1 MSNSIRKTA
10 IALLALFAAA
20 MLALALVFL
29 PATASAATSTAVQ
42 ENTYGSGT
50 LRRAVKVENDSF
62 TITCKIVANGTPT
75 HFGIAFFNSPET
87 NLSIGNS
94 GVTNQGLVL
103 LVNLENFNLYN
114 SNGWT
119 ESTQTFNGNAGW
131 MVNAYKANDTKV
143 TITLSKGEND
153 AIVISTLSTSLTD
166 GTEVNTNFKEGVT
179 LQPELFNKSGTA
191 RPLYFSDLVDENVY
205 TYLNVDVTNDFNY
218 AYTAYDEVTTVSD
231 VTFTYEDGSVA
242 NAGRLSIV
250 GALGADDQ
258 ERYIAEAAVTE
269 NGYSFIGPD
278 VEKLIFSDGNVQATA
293 AVGENVVLPSGYET
307 GSAPVIVGQSA
318 TTDSNARWSIGDSS
332 YGMVSVYD
340 DAVSFDIGIKYDS
353 APAGDVNFNICIGP
367 NTWVQSPA
375 QNIPA
380 ASGGA
385 YGPGI
390 FSLFMTVTSGNQL
403 KYSFYD
409 DTWAQFTPDNEF
421 KTLTVGEWNHVTLEI
436 KKVDGMWGV
445 YFDGT
450 QISGSNAGGTLDFNA
465 QYGDTFMNAAG
476 KTNIAFTGWNWTGGT
491 VALFGE
497 KISVSSEISSS
508 YAADTFAVS
517 VAGAEDAQGNPVD
530 VFDGTAGAAG
540 FSFVTFAPERIKTVQ
555 LATYGGV
562 VTDVQADYSE
572 GTYAPSVTLGSED
585 TQYDRTITVKDSGG
599 QPVEDA
605 TVRVMDGETDVSA
618 YYEIEALGSGVYVI
632 HGVNRAI
639 NVEVSATLSGGNASE
654 SIFFAQSETS
664 KEVTLSAFPYTYTSA
679 VLQNLTYGGNKIFT
693 SGAVSASSGLSFTV
707 DLQNP
712 TQAAGFQLYFTNAR
726 LSADRFVD
734 PGTQAEYFD
743 CNGISGIRLI
753 VLMSDGML
761 YLDIIPMQDGEGTNL
776 GSGDCAYVGDAG
788 KTALGLT
795 AAGRHTFMLS
805 GSTLY
810 LDNKEIYDFSTPLWQ
825 AEDGSTYV
833 SLFVS
838 RGYMP
843 GNPSDNLGV
852 AVYADQIEITDATVT
867 GIDAADVDGMRFVG
881 FDEDG
886 LKYAISA
893 AAFDFENNSYTV
905 TGLNIGNRIV
915 GVRAYTAGGVSAQFT
930 LTPGESVAFGAGYTA
945 VLTPNVP
952 VAKEGIVVL
961 DADGQD
967 ITAYLDITV
976 GTDNKITIAGL
987 QNVDLT
993 VKLSAENYDTLS
1005 VDVAVEEQNV
1015 EQNVTLQHSVYSV
1028 TVELLMDGA
1037 ALEGM
1042 ADAITVYAADD
1053 TSLETPLDV
1062 EISFADGKYTVSG
1075 ILGGT
1080 DVLVVF
1086 EAEGYVSER
1095 LNATPEQPNVTFN
1108 VRRVYD
1114 ATFTVKAGDTFLT
1127 DESAITVAGA
1137 NEGAQLSYDEDLQKF
1152 VITGLTNEI
1161 RITVKV
1167 AGYAEATQIFSADET
1182 TADIVLTA
1190 FDFSDLNAAIA
1201 SAEQALAGAS
1211 VSADGSNVATDAKWT
1226 TQAAAD
1232 TFKAAIE
1239 AAKAALTG
1247 ADTQEEVASAVDTLE
1262 AAQSAFTASLK
1273 AGTMQEQGPSD
1284 DGDSE
1289 GCGGCRSSA
1298 FAGWAGLSLGLIAA
1312 ACVLLCLR
1320 KKSR

>member
-42 ENTYGSGT
+42 QKVYGEGT
-50 LRRAVKVENDSF
+50 LRRAIKVEDDSF
-62 TITCKIVANGTPT
+62 TLTWKIDCGNAEN

-87 NLSIGNS
+87 NLSIGNN
-94 GVTNQGLVL
+94 GVTNQGLVF
-103 LVNLENFNLYN
+103 LVKGENLNLYN

-119 ESTQTFNGNAGW
+119 ESTQAFNDVNQPGW
-131 MVNAYKANDTKV
+131 LITPYTVNKTTHITISKGAND
-143 TITLSKGEND
+143 E
-153 AIVISTLSTSLTD
+153 IVFSSYCEDNGSTLFQD
-166 GTEVNTNFKEGVT
+166 GVT
-179 LQPELFNKSGTA
+179 FTPELFNKNGSSK
-191 RPLYFSDLVDENVY
+191 PLHFSDLVDENGY
-205 TYLNVDVTNDFNY
+205 TYLNVDVGQTFSY

-231 VTFTYEDGSVA
+231 VTFTYDDGSA
-242 NAGRLSIV
+242 ADAGSLSIV

-375 QNIPA
+375 QNIPE
-380 ASGGA
+380 ASGGTF
-385 YGPGI
+385 GPGI

-436 KKVDGMWGV
+436 KKVDGVWGV

-465 QYGDTFMNAAG
+465 QYGDTFMNAAD

-497 KISVSSEISSS
+497 KVSVSSEISSS

-517 VAGAEDAQGNPVD
+517 VAGAEDEQGNPVD
-530 VFDGTAGAAG
+530 VFDGTASAAG

-605 TVRVMDGETDVSA
+605 TVRVMDGEADVSA
-618 YYEIEALGSGVYVI
+618 YYEIEALGGGVYVI

-743 CNGISGIRLI
+743 CDGIDGVRLV

-886 LKYAISA
+886 LEYAISA

-1167 AGYAEATQIFSADET
+1167 AGYAEATQIFSADAT

-1211 VSADGSNVATDAKWT
+1211 VSADGSDVATDAKWT

-1284 DGDSE
+1284 GGDSE

>member
-29 PATASAATSTAVQ
+29 PATASAATSTAEQ
-42 ENTYGSGT
+42 ENTYDSGT

-62 TITCKIVANGTPT
+62 TITCKIVANGNPT

-131 MVNAYKANDTKV
+131 MVNAYKVNDTKV

-191 RPLYFSDLVDENVY
+191 RPLYFSDLVDENGY

-231 VTFTYEDGSVA
+231 VTFTYDDGSA
-242 NAGRLSIV
+242 ADAGSLSIV

-258 ERYIAEAAVTE
+258 ERYIAEATVTE

-318 TTDSNARWSIGDSS
+318 TGTANDRWSIGDSS

-353 APAGDVNFNICIGP
+353 APAGNVNFNICIGP
-367 NTWVQSPA
+367 NTFVQSPG

-380 ASGGA
+380 TNPAF
-385 YGPGI
+385 GPGI
-390 FSLFMTVTSGNQL
+390 FSLFMTVTPENQL
-403 KYSFYD
+403 CYSFYD
-409 DTWAQFTPDNEF
+409 MTWAQFTPDNEF

-436 KKVDGMWGV
+436 KKVDGVWGV

-476 KTNIAFTGWNWTGGT
+476 KTNIAFTGQNWGEGT

-497 KISVSSEISSS
+497 KVSVSSEISSS

-530 VFDGTAGAAG
+530 VFDGTASAAG

-605 TVRVMDGETDVSA
+605 TVRVMDGEADVSA
-618 YYEIEALGSGVYVI
+618 YYEIEALGGGVYVI

-743 CNGISGIRLI
+743 CDGIDGVRLV

-810 LDNKEIYDFSTPLWQ
+810 LDNKEIYDFGTPLWQ

-867 GIDAADVDGMRFVG
+867 GIDAADVGGMRFVG

-886 LKYAISA
+886 LEYAISA

-1005 VDVAVEEQNV
+1005 VDVAVAEQNV

-1053 TSLETPLDV
+1053 TSLTTPLDV

-1114 ATFTVKAGDTFLT
+1114 ATFTVKAGDAFLT

-1137 NEGAQLSYDEDLQKF
+1137 NEGAQLAYDEDLQKF
-1152 VITGLTNEI
+1152 VITALTNEI

-1167 AGYAEATQIFSADET
+1167 AGYAEATQIFSADAT

-1211 VSADGSNVATDAKWT
+1211 VSADGSDVATDVKWT

-1284 DGDSE
+1284 GGETE
-1289 GCGGCRSSA
+1289 GCGGCGSSA

>member
-191 RPLYFSDLVDENVY
+191 RPLYFSDLVDENGY

-231 VTFTYEDGSVA
+231 VTFTYEDGSA
-242 NAGRLSIV
+242 ADAGSLSIV

-258 ERYIAEAAVTE
+258 ERYIAEATVTE

-318 TTDSNARWSIGDSS
+318 TTASETRWSIGDSS

-340 DAVSFDIGIKYDS
+340 DAVSFDVGIRYDS
-353 APAGDVNFNICIGP
+353 APAGNVNFNICIGP
-367 NTWVQSPA
+367 NTWVQSPL

-390 FSLFMTVTSGNQL
+390 FSLFMTVTPENQL
-403 KYSFYD
+403 MYSFYD
-409 DTWAQFTPDNEF
+409 DTWTQFTGDNPI
-421 KTLTVGEWNHVTLEI
+421 KTLTAGEWNHVKLEI
-436 KKVDGMWGV
+436 KQVDGVWGV

-476 KTNIAFTGWNWTGGT
+476 KTNIAFTGWSWTGGT

-497 KISVSSEISSS
+497 KVSVSSEISSS
-508 YAADTFAVS
+508 YEADAFAVS

-530 VFDGTAGAAG
+530 VFNGTAGAAG

-562 VTDVQADYSE
+562 VTDVQADYST

-707 DLQNP
+707 DFQNP

-734 PGTQAEYFD
+734 PGAQAEYFD
-743 CNGISGIRLI
+743 CNGIDGVRLV

-886 LKYAISA
+886 LEYAISA

-1015 EQNVTLQHSVYSV
+1015 EQNVTLQHSMYSV

-1053 TSLETPLDV
+1053 TSLTTPLDV

-1167 AGYAEATQIFSADET
+1167 AGYAEATQIFSADAT

-1211 VSADGSNVATDAKWT
+1211 VSADGSDVATDAKWT

-1284 DGDSE
+1284 GGETE
-1289 GCGGCRSSA
+1289 GCGGCGSSA

>member
-1 MSNSIRKTA
+1 MSNSFRKTA

-42 ENTYGSGT
+42 ENTYSSGT
-50 LRRAVKVENDSF
+50 IRRAVKVENDSF
-62 TITCKIVANGTPT
+62 TITYKNDCTDEGATS
-75 HFGIAFFNSPET
+75 FGMAFFNSPNASLSVGDINAT
-87 NLSIGNS
+87 NK
-94 GVTNQGLVL
+94 GLVFY
-103 LVNLENFNLYN
+103 VNRENYNVYN
-114 SNGWT
+114 SEHWT
-119 ESTQTFNGNAGW
+119 ETSQLFMEEQSTGW
-131 MVNAYKANDTKV
+131 LVSANTANKTTHMTV
-143 TITLSKGEND
+143 SKGTND
-153 AIVISTLSTSLTD
+153 EIVLSVYSEE
-166 GTEVNTNFKEGVT
+166 GNTFYQNGVT
-179 LQPELFNKSGTA
+179 LDPALFNKGGTA
-191 RPLYFSDLVDENVY
+191 RPLYFSDLVDENGY
-205 TYLNVDVTNDFNY
+205 TYFNVNVAPAY
-218 AYTAYDEVTTVSD
+218 AFTMYDEVTTVSD
-231 VTFTYEDGSVA
+231 VTFAYDDGSA
-242 NAGRLSIV
+242 AKAGSLSIV

-258 ERYIAEAAVTE
+258 ERYIAEAKVTE

-278 VEKLIFSDGNVQATA
+278 VEKLIFTDGNVQATA
-293 AVGENVVLPSGYET
+293 AVGQNVVLPAGYET
-307 GSAPVIVGQSA
+307 GSAPVIVGQTA
-318 TTDSNARWSIGDSS
+318 TTTPSDRWSIGDSS

-340 DAVSFDIGIKYDS
+340 NAVSFDVGIRYDS
-353 APAGDVNFNICIGP
+353 APADNIQFNICIGP
-367 NTWVQSPA
+367 NTFVQSPG

-380 ASGGA
+380 ADPA

-390 FSLFMTVTSGNQL
+390 FSLFMTLTADNRL
-403 KYSFYD
+403 HYSFYNY
-409 DTWAQFTPDNEF
+409 TWAQYTGDVYI

-436 KKVDGMWGV
+436 KQVDGVWGV

-450 QISGSNAGGTLDFNA
+450 LAAGSNTGGTLDFNA
-465 QYGDTFMNAAG
+465 QYGNTFMNAAG
-476 KTNIAFTGWNWTGGT
+476 KTNIAFTGNNWAGGT

-497 KISVSSEISSS
+497 KVSVSTEISSL
-508 YAADTFAVS
+508 YEADTFAAT

-540 FSFVTFAPERIKTVQ
+540 FSFVTFAPERIKAVQ

-605 TVRVMDGETDVSA
+605 TVCVMDGEADVSA
-618 YYEIEALGSGVYVI
+618 YYEIEALGGGVYVI

-639 NVEVSATLSGGNASE
+639 NVEVSATLSGGSASE

-679 VLQNLTYGGNKIFT
+679 VLQTLTYGGNKIFT
-693 SGAVSASSGLSFTV
+693 SGAVVASSGLSVTV
-707 DLQNP
+707 DFQNP
-712 TQAAGFQLYFTNAR
+712 SQAAGFQLYFTDAP

-734 PGTQAEYFD
+734 PGTESERFD
-743 CNGISGIRLI
+743 CTGIDGIRLI
-753 VLMSDGML
+753 VLMSDNLL
-761 YLDIIPMQDGEGTNL
+761 YLDIIPMQNGDGTNL
-776 GSGDCAYVGDAG
+776 TESQCSYVGESG
-788 KTALGLT
+788 KAALGLT
-795 AAGRHTFMLS
+795 AAGRHTFRVS

-810 LDNKEIYDFSTPLWQ
+810 LGNVAIYDFDTPLWQ
-825 AEDGSTYV
+825 ADDGSTYV

-838 RGYMP
+838 RGYAG
-843 GNPSDNLGV
+843 GNPADNLG
-852 AVYADQIEITDATVT
+852 AAIYADQIEITDATVT
-867 GIDAADVDGMRFVG
+867 GIDAADVGGMRFVG
-881 FDEDG
+881 FDAEDNE
-886 LKYAISA
+886 YAISA
-893 AAFDFENNSYTV
+893 ASFDFENNSYTV

-915 GVRAYTAGGVSAQFT
+915 GMRAYMAGGVSAQFT

-952 VAKEGIVVL
+952 VAKEGITVF
-961 DADGQD
+961 DAGGQD

-987 QNVDLT
+987 QNVELT
-993 VKLSAENYDTLS
+993 VKLSAENYDDLS

-1015 EQNVTLQHSVYSV
+1015 EQSVTLQHSVYSV

-1042 ADAITVYAADD
+1042 ADAIAVYAADD
-1053 TSLETPLDV
+1053 TSLTTPLDV

-1075 ILGGT
+1075 IYAGT
-1080 DVLVVF
+1080 SVLVVF
-1086 EAEGYVSER
+1086 DAEGYVSES
-1095 LNATPEQPNVTFN
+1095 LNATEEQPDVTFN

-1137 NEGAQLSYDEDLQKF
+1137 NEGAQLAYDEDSQKF

-1167 AGYAEATQIFSADET
+1167 AGYAEATQVFRADAT

-1190 FDFSDLNAAIA
+1190 LDFSALNAAIA

-1211 VSADGSNVATDAKWT
+1211 VSADGSDVATDAQWT

-1232 TFKAAIE
+1232 TFEAAIE

-1247 ADTQEEVASAVDTLE
+1247 ADTQAEVTAAVDTLE
-1262 AAQSAFTASLK
+1262 DAQSAFTASLK
-1273 AGTMQEQGPSD
+1273 AGTMQQQEQETPGD
-1284 DGDSE
+1284 DGGDSE
-1289 GCGGCRSSA
+1289 GCGGCGSSA

-1320 KKSR
+1320 KKSH

>member
-42 ENTYGSGT
+42 ENTYDSGT

-62 TITCKIVANGTPT
+62 TITCKIVANGNPT

-87 NLSIGNS
+87 NLSIGTS

-103 LVNLENFNLYN
+103 LVKLENFNLYN

-191 RPLYFSDLVDENVY
+191 RPLYFSDLVDENGY

-231 VTFTYEDGSVA
+231 VTFTYDDGSA
-242 NAGRLSIV
+242 ADAGSLSIV

-258 ERYIAEAAVTE
+258 ERYIAEATVTE

-380 ASGGA
+380 ASGGTF
-385 YGPGI
+385 GPGI

-436 KKVDGMWGV
+436 KKVDGVWGV

-508 YAADTFAVS
+508 YEADTFAVS
-517 VAGAEDAQGNPVD
+517 VAGAEDEQGNPVD
-530 VFDGTAGAAG
+530 VFDGTASAAG

-605 TVRVMDGETDVSA
+605 TVRVMDGEADVSA
-618 YYEIEALGSGVYVI
+618 YYEIEALGGGVYVI

-707 DLQNP
+707 DFQNP

-734 PGTQAEYFD
+734 PGAQAEYFD
-743 CNGISGIRLI
+743 CNGIDGVRLV

-886 LKYAISA
+886 LEYAISA

-930 LTPGESVAFGAGYTA
+930 LTPGESVSFGAGYTA

-1053 TSLETPLDV
+1053 TSLTTPLDV

-1167 AGYAEATQIFSADET
+1167 AGYAEATQIFSADAT

-1211 VSADGSNVATDAKWT
+1211 ISADGSDVATDAKWT

-1273 AGTMQEQGPSD
+1273 AGTMQEPGPSD
-1284 DGDSE
+1284 GGETE
-1289 GCGGCRSSA
+1289 GCGGCGSSA